1 MSPYLLK
8 SLTPV
13 RYLVSLLHSLPSLR
27 FSHALQA
34 GMRYFYIPSEM
45 SCAHKICF
53 DTNTSVSLCCFF
65 HTVTPL
71 HSHNMDTLLLPWP
84 FLSPSTVLFILPPPL
99 PFFNSI
105 VTSPVFPSCT
115 KAFSFIRYHFIPNDS
130 FPEFIFPLSNAS
142 LPHKNHFRHCCFL
155 LGNHLKAGLGI
166 KKRSWKLLA

>member
-13 RYLVSLLHSLPSLR
+13 RYLVSLLHSLPFLR
-27 FSHALQA
+27 SSPASQA

-105 VTSPVFPSCT
+105 VTSPERIAYRCEVLDFLQQIVSPKT
-115 KAFSFIRYHFIPNDS
+115 TDMLRLPRY
-130 FPEFIFPLSNAS
+130 
-142 LPHKNHFRHCCFL
+142 
-155 LGNHLKAGLGI
+155 LGAYAAEKAGRIGAPVTAPPD
-166 KKRSWKLLA
+166 RSHSVRRPRSSTG

>member
-13 RYLVSLLHSLPSLR
+13 RYLVSLLHSLPFLR
-27 FSHALQA
+27 SSPASQA

-105 VTSPVFPSCT
+105 VTSS
-115 KAFSFIRYHFIPNDS
+115 FSFP
-130 FPEFIFPLSNAS
+130 
-142 LPHKNHFRHCCFL
+142 
-155 LGNHLKAGLGI
+155 GNHIFSSAVIYWKDKA
-166 KKRSWKLLA
+166 KRRVRHEGQ

>member
-13 RYLVSLLHSLPSLR
+13 RYLVSLLHSLPFLR
-27 FSHALQA
+27 SSPASQA

-105 VTSPVFPSCT
+105 VTSPICRIDYS
-115 KAFSFIRYHFIPNDS
+115 AW
-130 FPEFIFPLSNAS
+130 
-142 LPHKNHFRHCCFL
+142 FL
-155 LGNHLKAGLGI
+155 LYKCAFIETAEVISRQHF
-166 KKRSWKLLA
+166 S

>member
-13 RYLVSLLHSLPSLR
+13 RYLVSLLHSLPFLR
-27 FSHALQA
+27 SSPASQA

-53 DTNTSVSLCCFF
+53 DTNTSVSLCYFF

-84 FLSPSTVLFILPPPL
+84 FLSPSPFLFILPSHL
-99 PFFNSI
+99 LFFSSI
-105 VTSPVFPSCT
+105 VTLPKSLQT
-115 KAFSFIRYHFIPNDS
+115 KSQNEISMRRRREAKKGQ
-130 FPEFIFPLSNAS
+130 
-142 LPHKNHFRHCCFL
+142 HK
-155 LGNHLKAGLGI
+155 KTTV
-166 KKRSWKLLA
+166 

>member
-105 VTSPVFPSCT
+105 VTSPNFGAVGFCT
-115 KAFSFIRYHFIPNDS
+115 HFFESRFTVHLHHPVYL
-130 FPEFIFPLSNAS
+130 FGAYS
-142 LPHKNHFRHCCFL
+142 LLVC
-155 LGNHLKAGLGI
+155 
-166 KKRSWKLLA
+166 

>member
-1 MSPYLLK
+1 MYLLDEFFRFLKPMSLYLLK
-8 SLTPV
+8 SLTLV

-53 DTNTSVSLCCFF
+53 DTNTAVSLCCFF

-84 FLSPSTVLFILPPPL
+84 FLSPSSFLFILPSLLPL
-99 PFFNSI
+99 FNSI
-105 VTSPVFPSCT
+105 MTLPFRGRWRGDSRDGEGELLAMLRISISFPSVQM
-115 KAFSFIRYHFIPNDS
+115 
-130 FPEFIFPLSNAS
+130 ENAYIY
-142 LPHKNHFRHCCFL
+142 R
-155 LGNHLKAGLGI
+155 
-166 KKRSWKLLA
+166 

>member
-99 PFFNSI
+99 PFFNTI
-105 VTSPVFPSCT
+105 VTLPRDIMNHYILTLLNCHITEHCGAVGSCLM
-115 KAFSFIRYHFIPNDS
+115 SWMER
-130 FPEFIFPLSNAS
+130 IFCYRLMANTTRTLA
-142 LPHKNHFRHCCFL
+142 R
-155 LGNHLKAGLGI
+155 
-166 KKRSWKLLA
+166 KLLRRL

>member
-13 RYLVSLLHSLPSLR
+13 RYLVSLLHSLPFLR
-27 FSHALQA
+27 SSPASQA

-105 VTSPVFPSCT
+105 VTSPIGNSFQSIRF
-115 KAFSFIRYHFIPNDS
+115 FSR
-130 FPEFIFPLSNAS
+130 AS
-142 LPHKNHFRHCCFL
+142 LSCAVALRKFSPE
-155 LGNHLKAGLGI
+155 
-166 KKRSWKLLA
+166 KRMGAHISSRRS